1 MHLSPE
7 KIFTHEE
14 FVSLIGKHLDLVGK
28 QVIEMGIIDWTTLP
42 EFVREFMQEWVERME
57 KLMAFSEA
65 NGQGEYI
72 ESLYAERGIT
82 FREFLTW
89 YDEKIPQESYL
100 QYEAYRWQGIVNE
113 AQRRFFILDRPMT
126 LDGYVQ
132 TMRKTSLRVWEQ
144 YASAI
149 PAPLDIDDL
158 YRHCYINGKSGSGK
172 SELLKLFFYY
182 LQRDTDHSLILIDPH
197 GDLAKEILA
206 FRFASPEQ
214 VIYIDPYL
222 HPDRFPVFNPLDIP
236 QRDEYSIGIYTQ
248 EIVKVFDELLS
259 GVTLSNQMQA
269 LLTPCV
275 ATLLKREGSTLYD
288 LQRFMMDGSNQDL
301 VALGKQST
309 NPSHRLFFEREF
321 HNKLY
326 VKTKLSI
333 YTKVLSLLNTQTF
346 FNLTIGKSTVNLEKE
361 IEGGKVIIFNLSKGK
376 MGPEASEAF
385 GRFVISALQ
394 GFAQRR
400 ALIDKEDRKTTFLF
414 IDEFHNYVTSS
425 IEQILEETRKFALH
439 LVFANQFIDQI
450 RSPRLKQSILTNT
463 DVKIL
468 GRNDSTHMEAFADTF
483 LVPLEQL
490 LRLKEFEFYV
500 KARDRTSFKM
510 TGRQV
515 TYEQEAMSTPEEQTR
530 LLKQMD
536 PYYTK
541 PKTTPPAITTLK
553 PRFDL

>member
-1 MHLSPE
+1 MRLLPE

-14 FVSLIGKHLDLVGK
+14 FVALLEKHLDLVGK
-28 QVIEMGIIDWTTLP
+28 QVIEMGTIDWTTLP

-57 KLMAFSEA
+57 KLMAYSEA
-65 NGQGEYI
+65 NGQGEYV

-100 QYEAYRWQGIVNE
+100 QYEAYRWQGVVND
-113 AQRRFFILDRPMT
+113 AQRRFFILDRPMS
-126 LDGYVQ
+126 LEGYVQ
-132 TMRKTSLRVWEQ
+132 TMQKSGLEVWKQ
-144 YASAI
+144 YASTI
-149 PAPLDIDDL
+149 PAPLDIRGL
-158 YRHCYINGKSGSGK
+158 YRHCYMNGKSGSGK

-182 LQRDTDHSLILIDPH
+182 LQRDTDHSLLLLDPH
-197 GDLAKEILA
+197 GDLAKEILD
-206 FRFASPEQ
+206 FRFAHPER
-214 VIYIDPYL
+214 VLYIDPYL
-222 HPDRFPVFNPLDIP
+222 YPDRFPVFNPLDIP
-236 QRDEYSIGIYTQ
+236 QRDDYTVEIYTQ

-259 GVTLSNQMQA
+259 GVALSNQMQA

-275 ATLLKREGSTLYD
+275 ATLLRREGSTLYD

-301 VALGKQST
+301 VALGKKST

-346 FNLTIGKSTVNLEKE
+346 FNLTIGKSTVSLERE
-361 IEGGKVIIFNLSKGK
+361 IDAGKIILFNLSKGK

-400 ALIDKEDRKTTFLF
+400 AHLEKEQRKTTFLF

-425 IEQILEETRKFALH
+425 MEAILEETRKYALH

-450 RSPRLKQSILTNT
+450 RSPRLRQSILTNT

-468 GRNDSTHMEAFADTF
+468 GRNDSTNMEAFADTF
-483 LVPLEQL
+483 LVPLENL
-490 LRLKEFEFYV
+490 LQLKEFEFYV
-500 KARDRTSFKM
+500 KVTDKPSFKM
-510 TGRQV
+510 MGRQV
-515 TYEQEAMSTPEEQTR
+515 LYEQSALSTPGEKAW
-530 LLKQMD
+530 LLKQME
-536 PYYTK
+536 PYYTTTK
-541 PKTTPPAITTLK
+541 PTPEVTELK